1 MSRSESLPWGKLSWW
16 VQLGLLAIVLLAALP
31 DVASAALG
39 GGGGLPYEA
48 PLVRLRASITGP
60 VAFSISL
67 LAIVGVLGILIFGGE
82 LTGFMKTLIFIVLL
96 VAIIVG
102 AQNFLTTFF
111 GAGAEIASR
120 TDAILSVAWS
130 PVPADSGRLG

>member
-1 MSRSESLPWGKLSWW
+1 MSRSESLPWWKSSWW

-120 TDAILSVAWS
+120 ADEFLSVARS
-130 PVPADSGRLG
+130 PIHPASGRLS

>member
-1 MSRSESLPWGKLSWW
+1 MSRSESLPWRKSSWW
-16 VQLGLLAIVLLAALP
+16 VQLGLVVMVFLVAMP
-31 DVASAALG
+31 DLASAALG

-96 VAIIVG
+96 IAIIVG

-120 TDAILSVAWS
+120 VDGTLSVAWNPIPS
-130 PVPADSGRLG
+130 DGGRLS

>member
-1 MSRSESLPWGKLSWW
+1 MSRSESLPWGKSSWW

-120 TDAILSVAWS
+120 ADESLSVARS
-130 PVPADSGRLG
+130 PIHPAGGRLG